1 MHKSNNSK
9 TNPGIY
15 LRLLGYT
22 FQHKIIFTIS
32 ILAMAMFAIT
42 DTAFAALIKP
52 LLDGSFVEKDPDTIR
67 YFPFV
72 LIGLFLLRSIA
83 GFVSTYGIAWV
94 GRNVIKKIRQE
105 MFEKLVHMPT
115 KTYDFASSGELLSK
129 LTYDTEQVAEAA
141 TKAITVLVRDGLTVI
156 GLLGLMFYQSFIL
169 SAGLFVIGPVIAIFI
184 KLMSVKFRDT
194 SKHIQKSMGY
204 ITNVVEELIAGHRVV
219 KIFGGENSEKKS
231 FNYVNKNNRDRH
243 LKLALIQGI
252 SIPLVQFIVALF
264 LSTIIFFVTSDGY
277 LEVISV
283 GTFMSFI
290 TAMILIF
297 APIKRLAEINVVLQR
312 GIAASESIFNLLD
325 SKSELDVK
333 DFTKKEK
340 FNRDFLKL
348 NFKNINFSY
357 YDNDN
362 LVLKNIN
369 FTVPRGST
377 CAIVGKS
384 GSGKS
389 TLMNLLPRFYDIRDG
404 SLTIDNTNI
413 NSLSLKELRSM
424 IGYVGQESTLFND
437 SIKNN
442 IAYGSLESK
451 SMDEIKIAAESAN
464 ALDFI
469 NKYEKGFETFVGDN
483 GVLLSGGQR
492 QRLAIAR
499 AILKN
504 APILLLDEA
513 TSSLDSESEKLIQN
527 SLIEL
532 QKNRTT
538 IVIAHRL
545 STIENADQII
555 VLDQGVIKEHGNH
568 NDLIKKDGI
577 YSKLHKIQFS
587 VSEK

>member
-9 TNPGIY
+9 TNPSIY

-141 TKAITVLVRDGLTVI
+141 TKAITVLVRDGLTVL

-169 SAGLFVIGPVIAIFI
+169 SVGLFVIGPVIAIFI

-231 FNYVNKNNRDRH
+231 FSYVNKNNRDRH

-252 SIPLVQFIVALF
+252 SIPLVQFVVALF

-348 NFKNINFSY
+348 NFNNINFSY

-404 SLTIDNTNI
+404 SLTIDNINI